1 MDGWEGGKEEG
12 REKEERKEGGR
23 SEGGKE
29 EGREGGGGKD
39 GWRKKLLEA
48 FEKSVK
54 SETGMGNFKVRKNIY
69 IYIYPSIE
77 KV

>member
-1 MDGWEGGKEEG
+1 MDGKEG
-12 REKEERKEGGR
+12 RRKEGKRKKGR
-23 SEGGKE
+23 
-29 EGREGGGGKD
+29 REGEVREERRGGGKD